1 MKEKIYEYI
10 LEASKSLDGD
20 AASAGVI
27 AKKLS
32 LSRSVV
38 SQYLNQGAAGGMLI
52 KVNSR
57 PVLFFDVHTLETVY
71 ETTLSK
77 REYAS
82 FNELTQELKHTELQD
97 FDKLIGHDGS
107 LRDVVKQC
115 KATISYPPK
124 GLPVLLH
131 GPTGSGKS
139 LIAKM
144 MYEYAVNH
152 EWIDSNR
159 KFVTV
164 NCSEYANNPELL
176 SANLFGSVK
185 GAYTGADKD
194 NPGLLQAAEGGVLFL
209 DEVHCLKAEC
219 QEKLFLFMDQGIYHM
234 MGDNETWHH
243 GSVRLLF
250 ATTED
255 PEKVLLKTLRRR
267 IVMVIE
273 LPSLAERGIHERLEL
288 IHKMFSREEA
298 RINRS
303 ITISNL
309 AYNILLT
316 ADFSGNI
323 GELEACIQ
331 ASCVQALFE
340 AADDQLE
347 IHARHL
353 PPALLKERR
362 GKAGKSS
369 KNKLHAMIKIDSLQ
383 QMAASK
389 RPLIKLLEHIQE
401 GYETA
406 KRNDPS
412 ECLKAIELMMEDDLG
427 TLFHGQRQ
435 EPDDYIHAGIQ
446 EIWEN
451 TIQRYGIQAPPL
463 DAARLMMLQE
473 GIQVTSALTCWLSLN
488 DASWLAFYDYL
499 REHIHRELSIAQEIT
514 EQLSVELDQPM
525 TAVIPPLLALF
536 IHHMNNGQDISR
548 SVGIIIAHGESTASS
563 IANAVNQ
570 FLGRYLFDAIDMPM
584 EVSTAQIILK
594 LNDFLGKMGHFE
606 ELVLLVDMGSL
617 EEIHKGIANLHAN
630 IGIMNNVNTRI
641 ALEIGSQLMQG
652 ADMEAIFDTVSSNS
666 QYHYQIIDN
675 RDKDKVIICSCASG
689 IGAAKKLREIISS
702 SLPKNIP
709 IKVLTCEYSDLLHR
723 EENDL
728 FSRYDVICIV
738 GTLNPNLE
746 YIRFV
751 PIEDLIINET
761 MDELDAYFAAY
772 LNEAELK
779 QFKQNILKNF
789 SLSNIMNNLT
799 ILNPNKLLEHV
810 AEALDHLQILLDET
824 FSNHTCFG
832 LYVHIC
838 CLIER
843 LVTLREIT
851 DYGNKETFEAE
862 HQDFIDHIHHAFN
875 DVEAYYH
882 ISINVEE
889 IGYIYDYI
897 RNN

>member
-1 MKEKIYEYI
+1 MKEKIYELI
-10 LEASKSLDGD
+10 LEASKSLHGE

-27 AKKLS
+27 GEKLS

-38 SQYLNQGAAGGMLI
+38 SQYLNQGAAGGKLI
-52 KVNSR
+52 KINSR
-57 PVLFFDVHTLETVY
+57 PVLFFDVHTLETMY
-71 ETTLSK
+71 GTTLSK

-82 FNELTQELKHTELQD
+82 LKELEQELKHTGLQD
-97 FDKLIGHDGS
+97 FDKLIGRDGS
-107 LRDVVKQC
+107 LSDVVKQC
-115 KATISYPPK
+115 KATISYPPH

-152 EWIDSNR
+152 EWIDSGS

-194 NPGLLQAAEGGVLFL
+194 NPGLLHAAEGGVLFL

-243 GSVRLLF
+243 GSVRLVF

-255 PEKVLLKTLRRR
+255 PKKVLLKTLRRR

-273 LPSLAERGIHERLEL
+273 LPSLAKRGIHERLEL
-288 IHKMFSREEA
+288 IHQMFSREEA

-303 ITISNL
+303 IAISNL

-316 ADFSGNI
+316 AEFSGNI
-323 GELEACIQ
+323 GELETCIQ
-331 ASCVQALFE
+331 ASCVQALFD
-340 AADDQLE
+340 AAGERLE

-353 PPALLKERR
+353 PASLLKERR
-362 GKAGKSS
+362 KKGISS
-369 KNKLHAMIKIDSLQ
+369 RSNRHAMIEIDSLK

-389 RPLIKLLEHIQE
+389 QPLIKLLDHIQE
-401 GYETA
+401 GYEKG
-406 KRNDPS
+406 KRNDPLD
-412 ECLKAIELMMEDDLG
+412 CLEAIEQIMEDDLD
-427 TLFHGQRQ
+427 TLSPNQRSKR
-435 EPDDYIHAGIQ
+435 DDPIQDYIQ
-446 EIWEN
+446 EIWET

-463 DAARLMMLQE
+463 DGERMMMLQE
-473 GIQVTSALTCWLSLN
+473 SIRETSAFTCWMALN
-488 DASWLAFYDYL
+488 DASWQEFYEYL

-514 EQLSVELDQPM
+514 EQLSAELDQSM
-525 TAVIPPLLALF
+525 TPIIPPLLALF
-536 IHHMNNGQDISR
+536 LHQLNNGLDISR
-548 SVGIIIAHGESTASS
+548 RIGIIIAHGQSTASS
-563 IANAVNQ
+563 IADAVNQ

-584 EVSTAQIILK
+584 EVSTAQIVSK
-594 LNDFLGKMGHFE
+594 LNDFLSKLGHFE

-630 IGIMNNVNTRI
+630 IGIMNNVNTRT
-641 ALEIGSQLMQG
+641 ALEIGNQLMQG
-652 ADMEAIFDTVSSNS
+652 ADMESIFEAVSTNS
-666 QYHYQIIDN
+666 RYHYQIIDN

-689 IGAAKKLREIISS
+689 IGAAEKLREIIGS

-746 YIRFV
+746 YIHFV

-761 MDELDAYFAAY
+761 MDELDVYFSAY
-772 LNEAELK
+772 LNEVELK

-843 LVTLREIT
+843 LVTMREIT
-851 DYGNKETFEAE
+851 DYGNKEAFEAE
-862 HQDFIDHIHHAFN
+862 HREFIEHIHHAFH

-897 RNN
+897 RSN